1 MISKNYSVPVVRE
14 EQIYDLDMDIYA
26 PCALGATLNDDT
38 IGRLKCQLLLERA
51 NNQCK
56 TKQSTDTC

>member
-14 EQIYDLDMDIYA
+14 EQIYDLDMGIYA

-38 IGRLKCQLLLERA
+38 IGRLKCQLLLE
-51 NNQCK
+51 
-56 TKQSTDTC
+56 